1 MIFEE
6 LVLQN
11 FGPYRGRRVIHLA
24 TREGRPI
31 VLIGGLNGAGKTSLL
46 DALQLVLYGK
56 TAQCSKRFGIGYEE
70 FLRRSTHRRSR
81 EGEETAVE
89 LSLLR
94 AENGVMRRYRLRR
107 SWVPSDT
114 TVRDRVEVEV
124 DGVADDVLSDTWE
137 SHVEQLIPRR
147 VSPLFFFDGEKVEGL
162 ADPERSSDMLSR
174 AVHSLL
180 GVDLIDRLSTDLVV
194 LERRKQAD
202 LRSADDRRRIQAAKS
217 GFVSARDRHQELV
230 GLRAQTQNRVDRR
243 QKALRD
249 VERRLEDEGADLFL
263 RRTELNDER
272 ATAEVRLIRARESV
286 AHCSAGDAPL
296 LMVAHLLHD
305 VVVQDSAERE
315 AERAAILDGV
325 LESRDRELLGL
336 LQGAP
341 TGVVSSV
348 RDFLARD
355 RDTRVR
361 SLRQDVYLHLESHE
375 RNALTR
381 ADEQVRLDVP
391 GQVDA
396 AMAELRGALAALD
409 DADRKLAAIP
419 AAERVVPLLDEKRGA
434 EEELREAL
442 TALKTV
448 DDEIR
453 AAEADLEAKRT
464 KLKALLEQ
472 AIDREFQEEGAARLL
487 DYSRKV
493 RGTLQTFRD
502 RVIESRISS
511 IAAAASES
519 LRALMRKQSQFD
531 GLYIDPVTF
540 AVGIHRQDGS
550 EVPSEILSA
559 GERQILAVALLWGL
573 ARVSARELPI
583 VIDTPLGR
591 LDSVHRAQLVN
602 LYFPRASH
610 QVVLLSTDEEISNDH
625 YAALRPFIG
634 AEYHL
639 WYNESEETTEILTGY
654 HMSAAGATC

>member
-11 FGPYRGRRVIHLA
+11 FGPYRGRRVIHLG

-56 TAQCSKRFGIGYEE
+56 TALCSKRFGIGYEE
-70 FLRRSTHRRSR
+70 FLRRSAHRRSR
-81 EGEETAVE
+81 EGEEIAVE

-94 AENGVMRRYRLRR
+94 AENGGMRRYRLRR
-107 SWVPSDT
+107 SWVASDT
-114 TVRDRVEVEV
+114 TVRDRIEVEV

-180 GVDLIDRLSTDLVV
+180 GVDLLDRLSTDLVV

-202 LRSADDRRRIQAAKS
+202 LRGAEDRRRIQTARSEFIA
-217 GFVSARDRHQELV
+217 ARDRHQELV
-230 GLRAQTQNRVDRR
+230 GLRAQTQNQVDRR
-243 QKALRD
+243 RKALRD
-249 VERRLEDEGADLFL
+249 LDRRLEDEGADLFL
-263 RRTELNDER
+263 RRAELNEERAAADER
-272 ATAEVRLIRARESV
+272 LARARESV

-296 LMVAHLLHD
+296 LMVAHLIHD
-305 VVVQDSAERE
+305 VVVQDSSERE

-325 LESRDRELLGL
+325 LESRDRDLLGL
-336 LQGAP
+336 LQSAP
-341 TGVVSSV
+341 PGVVSSV
-348 RDFLARD
+348 REFLARD
-355 RDTRVR
+355 RDTRVQA
-361 SLRQDVYLHLESHE
+361 LRRDVYLHLDSHE
-375 RNALTR
+375 RNAFTR
-381 ADEQVRLDVP
+381 ADERVRLDVP
-391 GQVDA
+391 GLVDA

-419 AAERVVPLLDEKRGA
+419 AAERVAPLLDAKRGA
-434 EEELREAL
+434 EDELREAL
-442 TALKTV
+442 AALSTA

-453 AAEADLEAKRT
+453 AAEADLEAKRA
-464 KLKALLEQ
+464 KLRALLEQ
-472 AIDREFQEEGAARLL
+472 AIEREFQDEGVARLL
-487 DYSRKV
+487 EYSRKV

-519 LRALMRKQSQFD
+519 LRALMRKQSLFD

-540 AVGIHRQDGS
+540 AVGIRGQDGS
-550 EVPSEILSA
+550 EMPSAVLSA

-610 QVVLLSTDEEISNDH
+610 QVVLLSTDEEISSDH
-625 YAALRPFIG
+625 YEALRPFIG

-654 HMSAAGATC
+654 HTSAAGAPC